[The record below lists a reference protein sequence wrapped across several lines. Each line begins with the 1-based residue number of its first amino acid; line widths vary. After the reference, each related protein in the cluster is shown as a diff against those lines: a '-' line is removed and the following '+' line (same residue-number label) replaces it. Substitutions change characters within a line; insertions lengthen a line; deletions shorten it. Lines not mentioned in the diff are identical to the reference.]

1 MNRERWALRSD
12 LRILRNLRE
21 CYLDRLFKLRIASG
35 DYVSRRDLDIEIR
48 RYADILDSPRRA
60 TWIVRGTIRKTNRTS
75 VDERR
80 DAANQQRAISGR
92 LGQYG
97 DGYQDYER
105 ECTEHGVPRV
115 GELSCLVRLNIRA
128 KDEIRIPFRF
138 VT

>member
-92 LGQYG
+92 LGQRS
-97 DGYQDYER
+97 E
-105 ECTEHGVPRV
+105 EHTS
-115 GELSCLVRLNIRA
+115 ELQSLA
-128 KDEIRIPFRF
+128 Y
-138 VT
+138 